1 MAKSGSVR
9 IEGAE
14 ELSAFL
20 NTLPAEMR
28 KQILSVAVARA
39 AQPVVR
45 AAKSMVVVDT
55 GSLKRA
61 LGSVVRKY
69 KNGADAVAVV
79 GPRRGY
85 YAAGKALKKGADRRG
100 AVMPAK
106 YAHLVEHGHVGPGGK
121 FVAGKPF
128 LRPALAVSRAAVKQ
142 ALVEGVGKGI
152 ERVRARMIKKGIHK
166 A

>member
-1 MAKSGSVR
+1 MANAGSVR

-14 ELSAFL
+14 DLSALL
-20 NTLPAEMR
+20 NEMPRELR
-28 KQILSVAVARA
+28 KQILAVAVARA

-45 AAKSMVVVDT
+45 AAKGGVTVDT

-61 LGSVVRKY
+61 LGAVVRKY

-79 GPRRGY
+79 GARRGY

-100 AVMPAK
+100 AAMPAK
-106 YAHLVEHGHVGPGGK
+106 YAHLVEYGHVAPDGS
-121 FVAGKPF
+121 FVPGKPF
-128 LRPALAVSRAAVKQ
+128 LRPALAASRTAVRQ